1 MAGGLTTLFL
11 CGDVMPGRGVDQILP
26 YPGDP
31 ELREEYLDDARTYVR
46 LAERAN
52 GPIPYPVSFSWPWGD
67 ALEVLGAMAPDVRVI
82 NLETSVTR
90 SADFAPGKAV
100 HYRMSP
106 QNLPCVT
113 AIRPDACALA
123 NNHVLDFG
131 RTGLAETLGALAG
144 AGLSAVGAGPDA
156 ARARQPAV
164 VPVPGGGRAVI
175 FSCGAVS
182 SGIPAG
188 WAATASRPGVDLLP
202 DLSGAAAD
210 EVIARA
216 SAARQPGDVV
226 VVSIHWGS
234 NWGYDVDRDQARF
247 AHRLINGGVDVI
259 HGHSS
264 HHPRPIESYRGKL
277 ILYGCGDCVDD
288 YEGISGSQAYRDD
301 LRLLYFASVGRTRGN
316 WPPCAWCLCKPGRCG
331 CTGPGPPT
339 ASGSR
344 PFLGRSAV
352 LSGHGSPVSPA
363 ARSSCASDARSKS
376 PAPDGEK
383 GPAATRHCDPIQ
395 PLRPLVLGAACK
407 RADWEHGC

>member
-288 YEGISGSQAYRDD
+288 YEGISGSPGVPGRPAPAV
-301 LRLLYFASVGRTRGN
+301 LRLGTAGHGGTGRPAHGAYASQED
-316 WPPCAWCLCKPGRCG
+316 AAA
-331 CTGPGPPT
+331 PGP
-339 ASGSR
+339 
-344 PFLGRSAV
+344 
-352 LSGHGSPVSPA
+352 
-363 ARSSCASDARSKS
+363 ARRQQVARDHSW
-376 PAPDGEK
+376 AD
-383 GPAATRHCDPIQ
+383 Q
-395 PLRPLVLGAACK
+395 PSFRGTDHP
-407 RADWEHGC
+407 